1 MTDILKTQNLPS
13 GDGVEWLDL
22 VVADSEGKPQRVMA
36 IGVSIMLQNG
46 EHVPVG
52 LVRNGHRKAW
62 KPA

>member
-1 MTDILKTQNLPS
+1 MVKVQDLPS
-13 GDGVEWLDL
+13 NDGPEWLDL
-22 VVADSEGKPQRVMA
+22 VVADSEGNPQRVRA

>member
-1 MTDILKTQNLPS
+1 VVKVQDLPS
-13 GDGVEWLDL
+13 NDGPEWLDL
-22 VVADSEGKPQRVMA
+22 VVADSEGNPQRVRA